1 METWQLGTVAIGL
14 AIVGLGA
21 LLRWR
26 ALWLARRV
34 YRTAYW
40 RGSSV
45 DEVAMILR
53 IIGWTVIGVGLVH
66 AVLAILGIQLPPL
79 R

>member
-1 METWQLGTVAIGL
+1 METWQIGTVAIGL
-14 AIVGLGA
+14 AIARLGA

-34 YRTAYW
+34 YRTTYW
-40 RGSSV
+40 RGSTV
-45 DEVAMILR
+45 DEVAKILR
-53 IIGWTVIGVGLVH
+53 IMGWTVVGVGLLH
-66 AVLAILGIQLPPL
+66 AVLATFGIQLPSL

>member
-1 METWQLGTVAIGL
+1 MWQLGTIAIGL

-40 RGSSV
+40 RGSTV
-45 DEVAMILR
+45 DEVAMTLR
-53 IIGWTVIGVGLVH
+53 VMGWGAIGLGLLY
-66 AVLAILGIQLPPL
+66 AVLAIFGVQLPSL